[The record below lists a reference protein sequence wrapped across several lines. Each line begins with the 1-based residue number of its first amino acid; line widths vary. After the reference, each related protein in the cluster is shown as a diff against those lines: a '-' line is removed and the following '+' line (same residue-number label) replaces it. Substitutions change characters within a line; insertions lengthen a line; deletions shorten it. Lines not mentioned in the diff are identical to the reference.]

1 MAASRPR
8 VILSAAAS
16 IDGRIAASPRDSRLS
31 SPADMRRVHRLRAGC
46 DAIVVGRRTVDADD
60 PLLTARPFRPA
71 PAGRGGAGGRQRQQR
86 RQPLRVVIS
95 ARAAVPL
102 ESRLVGTAA
111 SVPTLV
117 ACSAAAP
124 RRAVSALEKRSVGV
138 FAAGARSVD
147 LRALLGHLHGL
158 GARTVLLEGGGETNW
173 RFVRL
178 GLVDE
183 IRLAVAPVVI
193 GGGGAGAGRSIPLVG
208 GAGFPTVAGSARFRL
223 ASARRL
229 AGSDEIVLAYAAR

>member
-8 VILSAAAS
+8 VILSAASS

-31 SPADMRRVHRLRAGC
+31 SQADMRRVHRLRAGC

-60 PLLTARPFRPA
+60 PMLTARPSRPA
-71 PAGRGGAGGRQRQQR
+71 PAGRGGGRQQR
-86 RQPLRVVIS
+86 RQRQPLRVVIS

-102 ESRLVGTAA
+102 DSRVVRTAA
-111 SVPTLV
+111 AVPTLV
-117 ACSAAAP
+117 ACSTAAP
-124 RRAVSALEKRSVGV
+124 RRAVSDLEKRSVKV
-138 FAAGARSVD
+138 FAAGGRSVD

-193 GGGGAGAGRSIPLVG
+193 GGGGGPGAGRSVPLVG
-208 GAGFPTVAGSARFRL
+208 GAGFSTVAGSARFRL
-223 ASARRL
+223 ASARRP
-229 AGSDEIVLAYAAR
+229 AGTGEIVLTYASR

>member
-31 SPADMRRVHRLRAGC
+31 SPADMRRVHRLRGAC
-46 DAIVVGRRTVDADD
+46 EAIVVGRRTVEADD
-60 PLLTARPFRPA
+60 PMLTARPS
-71 PAGRGGAGGRQRQQR
+71 RGGAGR

-102 ESRLVGTAA
+102 DSRVVRTAA
-111 SVPTLV
+111 ALPTLV
-117 ACSAAAP
+117 ACSEAAP
-124 RRAVSALEKRSVGV
+124 RRAVSALEKMSVRV
-138 FAAGARSVD
+138 LAAGARSVD

-193 GGGGAGAGRSIPLVG
+193 GGGGGGLGASRSIPLVG
-208 GAGFPTVAGSARFRL
+208 GAGFPTVADSARFRL
-223 ASARRL
+223 ASARRP
-229 AGSDEIVLAYAAR
+229 AGTGEVVLTYVAR

>member
-31 SPADMRRVHRLRAGC
+31 SPADLRRVHRLRAAC
-46 DAIVVGRRTVDADD
+46 DAIIVGRRTVDADD
-60 PLLTARPFRPA
+60 PMLTARPLPR
-71 PAGRGGAGGRQRQQR
+71 GRGGTGRSR

-95 ARAAVPL
+95 ARAAVPPG
-102 ESRLVGTAA
+102 SRLVRTAA
-111 SVPTLV
+111 AVPTLV
-117 ACSAAAP
+117 ACSTAAP
-124 RRAVSALEKRSVGV
+124 RRAVAALEKRSVKV
-138 FAAGARSVD
+138 FVAGARSVD

-193 GGGGAGAGRSIPLVG
+193 GGGGGAGAGRSIPLVG
-208 GAGFPTVAGSARFRL
+208 GAGFPTVSGSARFRL
-223 ASARRL
+223 ASARRP
-229 AGSDEIVLAYAAR
+229 AGSGEVVLTYAAR